1 MSRELRKST
10 MAQRRSAST
19 STSDSDKD
27 EQSTISRHGTTSW
40 VSTVVS
46 IVTTAIS
53 VVLPVFGRSATAYG
67 TAASSSTSRAPPS
80 TPHEQDITTS
90 QLRRM
95 PTLTMSPGSTW
106 IRGQFPAD
114 DDATEVKTTCG
125 SGVLLPTQS
134 TPHGL
139 QASPSRPA
147 SRQHSM
153 VSHLSLRTED
163 LEQDPDLFEEFR
175 DFVRRVEDRR
185 GQQEQRSELS
195 FGLRDLPRA
204 PSTVADWVRQ
214 SPAPVANSTTED
226 IAMMVRDN
234 IATVMRNTVL
244 PAVKNNMDAVM
255 QDSIM
260 PAMRNNTAAI
270 QDNVSAVQLIRGLL
284 ADTIDAVSVLTAR
297 IDEVV
302 ASQAMNVRP
311 AMVTV
316 PLQTAP
322 AHRQVPVRVT
332 SVTPSTILP
341 PVSPRTSQSLTSYAL
356 VSAVTMPIVSP
367 TTLYSV
373 ATLAPTSTTTTTST
387 GTVSISYATST
398 IGSTT
403 AGEVNV
409 AVSALPSQST
419 TTCRA
424 LSATRTVGD
433 VKTSTSTSSESN
445 IGRTTRKE
453 RRVNEYGG
461 EADLENYLSQFEV
474 AARVNKWTAQDKAD
488 ALILALKGVARQVLP
503 TDGSASSM
511 TYERLCA
518 SLRARF
524 GPVRN
529 SEHHLT
535 ALQAA
540 IRQPKES
547 LQAFAD
553 RLRPIAKLAY
563 PETTNEAARDAL
575 LLPHFIQ
582 ALTDPEQ
589 RCYIRRMKS
598 KTLQEAIEN
607 AELYELTSGM
617 ENKRA
622 DASPE
627 ITTNKKRVSVV
638 SVSNEDQDLD
648 SVITEK
654 IRAVLAKDSSTQ
666 EKDNST
672 SSDCSHGDK
681 KRGRT
686 GRSRRRSRSAV
697 RAVSRDSTVS
707 STQQSGANSSTTD
720 QRLQEFQ
727 DKLLQ
732 QFSSLKSDISTQ
744 LAAMS
749 TTTSTPSQ
757 SMSAMSNS
765 GRQCYNCGRRGHI
778 SRNCRAPRRQRNEY
792 SSQYQQSS
800 STDQLNDSG
809 RGPAGLATRQ

>member
-46 IVTTAIS
+46 IVTTAIN

-67 TAASSSTSRAPPS
+67 TAASSSTSREPPS
-80 TPHEQDITTS
+80 TRHEQDIATS

-95 PTLTMSPGSTW
+95 PTLTMSPSSSE
-106 IRGQFPAD
+106 IREQFSAD
-114 DDATEVKTTCG
+114 DDATEVKKTRG
-125 SGVLLPTQS
+125 SGVPLPTQS

-147 SRQHSM
+147 SRQLSM

-214 SPAPVANSTTED
+214 SPAPVANSRTAED

-234 IATVMRNTVL
+234 IANVMRNTVL

-260 PAMRNNTAAI
+260 PAMRDNTAAI
-270 QDNVSAVQLIRGLL
+270 QDNVSAAQLIRGLL
-284 ADTIDAVSVLTAR
+284 ADTIDAVAVLTAR

-316 PLQTAP
+316 PLLTAP
-322 AHRQVPVRVT
+322 AHRQAPARVT

-341 PVSPRTSQSLTSYAL
+341 PVNLRTPQSMTPYAL
-356 VSAVTMPIVSP
+356 VSAVPMPIVSP
-367 TTLYSV
+367 TTLYAV
-373 ATLAPTSTTTTTST
+373 TTLAPTSTTTTIST
-387 GTVSISYATST
+387 GTVSSSCATST

-403 AGEVNV
+403 VGEVNV

-433 VKTSTSTSSESN
+433 VRTSTSTFSESN
-445 IGRTTRKE
+445 TGRTTRKE

-511 TYERLCA
+511 TYGRLCA

-638 SVSNEDQDLD
+638 SVSNEDQDFD

-654 IRAVLAKDSSTQ
+654 IRAVLAKDASTQ
-666 EKDNST
+666 EKDNSI
-672 SSDCSHGDK
+672 SSDSSRGNK

-686 GRSRRRSRSAV
+686 GRLRRRSHSAV

-707 STQQSGANSSTTD
+707 STQQSGANISTTD
-720 QRLQEFQ
+720 QRLQKFE

-732 QFSSLKSDISTQ
+732 QFSSLRSDISNQ

-749 TTTSTPSQ
+749 TTTSTPLQ
-757 SMSAMSNS
+757 PTMTNS
-765 GRQCYNCGRRGHI
+765 GRQCYNCGRHGHI

-792 SSQYQQSS
+792 SSQYQQST

-809 RGPAGLATRQ
+809 RGPAGLATRM